1 MMKVLPTV
9 TQLTFNY
16 FQNFLP
22 VGIQIKIVVTIFSLT
37 KSVVVTEIKHIL
49 GNTEHNTNISTEVKT
64 TRLIIK
70 QINKKIK

>member
-37 KSVVVTEIKHIL
+37 KSVVVTEIKQL